1 VSNRKDWPA
10 LLASI
15 SIAAITTAVGIFAN
29 YATNGNSGP
38 LPWIMVVALSLI
50 LGVLTYAVS
59 SSSPWRFRLSR
70 WALFAAICSAAVVVA
85 SDAVSVSV
93 PIRDGDVGVAKPT
106 RDQVPTTEPTVST
119 TKPKPKPKPKPAVS
133 APTSERSEPALP
145 GPAPGVL
152 HPDPANPDSKIVAV
166 QLTEAL
172 RESHAIPPDAHVEK
186 ERPLAGDVPSGP
198 SLEFVIERSMFSTQA
213 WIESAYGTGTI
224 RIEANWEG
232 TVSDARDCD
241 PATYSCSIETS
252 DDGTTFEYFND
263 KYATNTK
270 SQAVLV
276 TAPSGAQ
283 AYVSQGSSAEDG
295 SALPLSV
302 ERLSTVGVVVAGG
315 LEDRSG

>member
-1 VSNRKDWPA
+1 MSNRKDWSA

-15 SIAAITTAVGIFAN
+15 AIAAITTAVGIFAN
-29 YATNGNSGP
+29 YATDGSRGP

-50 LGVLTYAVS
+50 LGVVTYAAS

-85 SDAVSVSV
+85 SDAVSVSAPV
-93 PIRDGDVGVAKPT
+93 RNSDVRATKPT
-106 RDQVPTTEPTVST
+106 RDQIPTEPTVST
-119 TKPKPKPKPKPAVS
+119 SKPKPKPKPKPTVS
-133 APTSERSEPALP
+133 EPTSKRSEPELP

-152 HPDPANPDSKIVAV
+152 HPDPANPDSKIAAV
-166 QLTEAL
+166 QLTETL

-198 SLEFVIERSMFSTQA
+198 SLEFIIERSMFSTQA
-213 WIESAYGTGTI
+213 WIESDYGTGTI

-232 TVSDARDCD
+232 VASDTRDCD
-241 PATYSCSIETS
+241 PAIYSCSTETS
-252 DDGTTFEYFND
+252 TDGTTFEYFND
-263 KYATNTK
+263 KYVTNSK

-283 AYVSQGSSAEDG
+283 AYVSQGSSSEDG
-295 SALPLSV
+295 AALPLSV
-302 ERLSTVGVVVAGG
+302 ERLSTVGVVVARG
-315 LEDRSG
+315 LEDR